1 MENVDFWQ
9 TVVSAV
15 VSFVFSIVTIFAKR
29 KDGGKK

>member
-15 VSFVFSIVTIFAKR
+15 VSFVFSIISIFAKR
-29 KDGGKK
+29 GDKK

>member
-15 VSFVFSIVTIFAKR
+15 VSFIFSIATIFAKR
-29 KDGGKK
+29 KGDKK

>member
-15 VSFVFSIVTIFAKR
+15 VSFVFSVITLFKNR
-29 KDGGKK
+29 KKD

>member
-15 VSFVFSIVTIFAKR
+15 VSFVFSIVTIFKTER
-29 KDGGKK
+29 NNN

>member
-15 VSFVFSIVTIFAKR
+15 VSFVFSIITLFAK
-29 KDGGKK
+29 KKK